1 MKVDELV
8 KEINAIKRI
17 QVELVDDFKFV
28 FYEESEVVPF
38 FELLLDAKNL
48 DDGRSRFKY
57 ADSVFMQDF
66 AKMLSILNE
75 YIETPLAQRTTP
87 QKFYLWFNS
96 YVGDGRRNYFEIGK
110 LWQETPEF
118 NDARWKDEIDIAEAL
133 EEYADSYKLTKEQ
146 IMLLPKDWHPIEFG
160 GPGFTKLT
168 RIKG

>member
-1 MKVDELV
+1 MKADELV

-28 FYEESEVVPF
+28 FYEKSEAVPF
-38 FELLLDAKNL
+38 FELLLDARSFG
-48 DDGRSRFKY
+48 DGRSHFKY
-57 ADSVFMQDF
+57 ADSVFMKDF
-66 AKMLSILNE
+66 AKMISILNE

-96 YVGDGRRNYFEIGK
+96 YDGDGRRNYFEICK

-118 NDARWKDEIDIAEAL
+118 NDARWKDETDIAEAL

>member
-1 MKVDELV
+1 MQDIQLIVLILYQPSTISSSPARGSSRVVKRRKEEITMKADELV

-48 DDGRSRFKY
+48 DDGRSHFKY

-87 QKFYLWFNS
+87 QKFYLWF
-96 YVGDGRRNYFEIGK
+96 I
-110 LWQETPEF
+110 
-118 NDARWKDEIDIAEAL
+118 
-133 EEYADSYKLTKEQ
+133 
-146 IMLLPKDWHPIEFG
+146 
-160 GPGFTKLT
+160 
-168 RIKG
+168 